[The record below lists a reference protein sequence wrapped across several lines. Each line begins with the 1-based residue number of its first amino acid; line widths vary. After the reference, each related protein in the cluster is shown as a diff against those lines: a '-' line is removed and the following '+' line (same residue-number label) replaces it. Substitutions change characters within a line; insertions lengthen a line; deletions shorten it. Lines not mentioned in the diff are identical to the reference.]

1 LNGGAISRRQ
11 RQRARKNEIAC
22 RDERVVKV
30 VGSEGQVHELRFESG
45 PPLACDAIF
54 FSSEQTLRSKLPLS
68 LGCECDEHGLIRTK
82 GRQGTGVRGMFLAGD
97 ADGDVQFA
105 IVAAAEGAVAAV
117 AINREL
123 QDEERGE
130 PRNVLN
136 AAPLR
141 EAARKAVADGP

>member
-1 LNGGAISRRQ
+1 VKLNGDG
-11 RQRARKNEIAC
+11 
-22 RDERVVKV
+22 
-30 VGSEGQVHELRFESG
+30 GQVQELEFESG
-45 PPLACDAIF
+45 PPLACDAVF
-54 FSSEQTLRSKLPLS
+54 FSSEQVLRSKLPLS
-68 LGCECDEHGLIRTK
+68 IGCECDEHGLIRRK

-136 AAPLR
+136 ATPLS
-141 EAARKAVADGP
+141 EVAAKAMADGK